1 MKASDNRQRLLEVAL
16 DRFASRG
23 YDATGVQD
31 LVDAAGVTKP
41 TLYHYFGSKLG
52 LLQALIQHHG
62 ERFLAD
68 LRMAAAY
75 EGDLPLTLQRIV
87 RTYLSFARRQ
97 PEFYRLHMM
106 LYFLPPHHEA
116 REATAAFF
124 EEQQTL
130 LEGMFVAA
138 VPGHGNLKGKH
149 QRLASSLLGQIN
161 SYAVLLIDG
170 ALADSEALP
179 HEVAKQF
186 SYGIYA

>member
-1 MKASDNRQRLLEVAL
+1 MKLADNRQRLLEVAL
-16 DRFASRG
+16 ERFASRG

-62 ERFLAD
+62 ESFLAD
-68 LRMAAAY
+68 LRRAAAY

-87 RTYLSFARRQ
+87 RTYLDFARRQ

-106 LYFLPPHHEA
+106 LFFLPPHHEA

-124 EEQQTL
+124 EEQQAL

-161 SYAVLLIDG
+161 SYAVLVIDG
-170 ALADSEALP
+170 ALAETEALP

>member
-1 MKASDNRQRLLEVAL
+1 MKAADNRQRLLEVAL
-16 DRFASRG
+16 ERFASRG

-31 LVDAAGVTKP
+31 VVDAAGVTKP

-62 ERFLAD
+62 ASFLDD
-68 LRMAAAY
+68 LRKATAY

-87 RTYLSFARRQ
+87 RAYLSFAKRQ
-97 PEFYRLHMM
+97 PDFYRLHMM
-106 LYFLPPHHEA
+106 LVFLPPHHEA
-116 REATAAFF
+116 REAIAPLF
-124 EEQQTL
+124 EEQRRL
-130 LEGMFVAA
+130 LEGMFLAS

-161 SYAVLLIDG
+161 SDAVLLMDG
-170 ALADSEALP
+170 ALDESESLP